1 MALASKV
8 EVARH
13 HHAVP
18 CLSIAS
24 AEANRPMAS
33 EVDCDHV
40 SVCAREQVH
49 AVCNKATE
57 NTIDYVGNGGN
68 DLRVLVLACARQHNC
83 HGRSPSLVPMRDSS
97 RTFQEIGSVYV
108 IR

>member
-1 MALASKV
+1 
-8 EVARH
+8 
-13 HHAVP
+13 
-18 CLSIAS
+18 
-24 AEANRPMAS
+24 MAS
-33 EVDCDHV
+33 EVDCDHL

-49 AVCNKATE
+49 AVCNKANE

-68 DLRVLVLACARQHNC
+68 DLRVLFLACARHHTC

-97 RTFQEIGSVYV
+97 RTFQEIGSVHV